1 MLPDPDLATFLGSN
15 TATTNETTSSQ
26 SCVPDDLVPAEP
38 PDLPA
43 QLESLL
49 HLVWQCEKEWRLDD
63 RIDLAFRREEA
74 AARKR
79 R

>member
-1 MLPDPDLATFLGSN
+1 MAAEMNSRRGSAPMQ
-15 TATTNETTSSQ
+15 TE
-26 SCVPDDLVPAEP
+26 L

-63 RIDLAFRREEA
+63 RIDLALRREEGA
-74 AARKR
+74 AQSTRARR
-79 R
+79 PHHWLASS